1 MTFDGID
8 YTFRNTMASLFGIN
22 KSQNNI
28 TDIKEE
34 KIIINRAQKK
44 KIEIENHIKD
54 LENTLKINQDYI
66 YNIILVSPINQKNK
80 KKLIDT
86 LDRIKLL
93 CDEKKQYRKDS
104 VNISS
109 KILINKQIIEEIKR
123 RINENIIYQNDKLSN
138 YRESVNKK
146 GFLVKNFIKKFN
158 ELEIFIQRQ
167 SKLPENIEKYGKWR
181 NFTVIPFMKK
191 NEYLLKKL
199 KFYQIK
205 NTQNEQKL
213 KILTSDTNFLKQNKT
228 IQINFN
234 NNNIYSNK
242 YNNFNIIKNYYINL
256 IDLGQKEIELIK
268 CWNNLIVGDKYNE
281 RKRIINDT
289 IFERKMSNNKNEN
302 NIFEKDE
309 DELRNKNKDNKGKNI
324 ENDFLFVI
332 NEIEDKDFKELES
345 HNNYW
350 IDSEPED
357 L

>member
-1 MTFDGID
+1 MI
-8 YTFRNTMASLFGIN
+8 SLFGIN

-28 TDIKEE
+28 TDNNITDIKEE
-34 KIIINRAQKK
+34 KIIFNRTPKK

-93 CDEKKQYRKDS
+93 FNEKKQYRKDS

-109 KILINKQIIEEIKR
+109 KILINKQIIEEMKR
-123 RINENIIYQNDKLSN
+123 RIKENIIYQNDKLSN

-158 ELEIFIQRQ
+158 ELEIFIQRV
-167 SKLPENIEKYGKWR
+167 SKLPENIEKYGNLR
-181 NFTVIPFMKK
+181 NFTVVPFMKK

-205 NTQNEQKL
+205 NAHKENKL
-213 KILTSDTNFLKQNKT
+213 KELTSDTNFLKQNKAVS
-228 IQINFN
+228 INFKD
-234 NNNIYSNK
+234 NNIYANK

-256 IDLGQKEIELIK
+256 IDLRQKEIELIK
-268 CWNNLIVGDKYNE
+268 CWNNLIIGDKYNE
-281 RKRIINDT
+281 RKRLINDT

-302 NIFEKDE
+302 NIFENDE

-332 NEIEDKDFKELES
+332 NEIEDKDFKELANQ
-345 HNNYW
+345 NNYW